1 MQLQKPHLSQ
11 NLPLKWHEISLD
23 MIIGGKTPD
32 NVPYLK
38 LFLLDYKKEFNVEVV
53 NAACQKCI
61 YTYHNDFIKKYN
73 PMETN
78 SKYKLLAK
86 REGLQLDFGSS
97 QFITNANLTDTVA
110 KQLVKKFK
118 QLNSSFK
125 MEDLFEVYPV
135 EEVSQPA
142 PKAKK
147 FK

>member
-1 MQLQKPHLSQ
+1 MLQQKLHLSQ
-11 NLPLKWHEISLD
+11 NLPLKWHEMSLD
-23 MIIGGKTPD
+23 MIIGGKTSD
-32 NVPYLK
+32 NIPYLQ
-38 LFLLDYKKEFNVEVV
+38 LFLQDYKKEFNVEVV

-97 QFITNANLTDTVA
+97 HFITNANITDSVA

-118 QLNSSFK
+118 ELNPAFK
-125 MEDLFEVYPV
+125 MEDLFEVYPK

-147 FK
+147 AK

>member
-1 MQLQKPHLSQ
+1 MLQQKLHLSQ
-11 NLPLKWHEISLD
+11 NLPLKWQEISLD

-32 NVPYLK
+32 NIPYLK
-38 LFLLDYKKEFNVEVV
+38 LFLQDYKKEFNVEVV

-97 QFITNANLTDTVA
+97 HFITNANLTDSVA

-118 QLNSSFK
+118 ELNPAFK
-125 MEDLFEVYPV
+125 MEDLFEVYPK

-147 FK
+147 AK